1 MKAAAEQ
8 LVQEVLQDGEER
20 KETVLTGECEVKK
33 SVVVCWVCVCG
44 CDCTGSEKEKLCV
57 SVLSRDSL

>member
-1 MKAAAEQ
+1 MRSEEVKAAAEQ

-33 SVVVCWVCVCG
+33 SVVVCWV
-44 CDCTGSEKEKLCV
+44 
-57 SVLSRDSL
+57 RDLPYQ

>member
-1 MKAAAEQ
+1 MERFEEIMRSEEVKAAAEQ

-33 SVVVCWVCVCG
+33 SVVVCWVC
-44 CDCTGSEKEKLCV
+44 DLPYQ
-57 SVLSRDSL
+57 

>member
-1 MKAAAEQ
+1 MGGEEMKAAAEQ

-33 SVVVCWVCVCG
+33 SVDVCCVC
-44 CDCTGSEKEKLCV
+44 DLPYQ
-57 SVLSRDSL
+57 

>member
-1 MKAAAEQ
+1 MRSEEVKAAAEQ

-33 SVVVCWVCVCG
+33 SVVVCWVCDLPYQQLPCREREVE
-44 CDCTGSEKEKLCV
+44 D
-57 SVLSRDSL
+57 